1 MDMRTCSEF
10 IGSVL
15 ENSIIRRNKM
25 VNRILTV
32 AITVFA
38 VMIGFEGCSST
49 AKMEDLSCFPYEMKD
64 GFQFWRLP
72 DSYMA
77 SCRGKPKDIKV
88 IIKGNNG
95 ESLYE
100 IEYNIDS
107 YPVQMHNKDSEED
120 VIYQYKYN
128 KNKFVSAV
136 VIDELTQKIRSEES
150 FEDVHNGYAKYV
162 IKKAE
167 SNKPE
172 QWKFYVKGNTII
184 AEQYSDTE
192 QFQREVD
199 WHFGEKGLDLVEYC
213 REKKGNKTNAE
224 IYRTKISYDNLGKI
238 VETREY
244 AVTAE
249 SEQLIDS
256 IIYTY
261 NDKGLSSMRSI
272 ADGVDILYTF
282 NDWDEMGNW
291 TKMLNAAGDCLI
303 ERQISYY

>member
-1 MDMRTCSEF
+1 
-10 IGSVL
+10 
-15 ENSIIRRNKM
+15 
-25 VNRILTV
+25 
-32 AITVFA
+32 
-38 VMIGFEGCSST
+38 
-49 AKMEDLSCFPYEMKD
+49 
-64 GFQFWRLP
+64 
-72 DSYMA
+72 
-77 SCRGKPKDIKV
+77 
-88 IIKGNNG
+88 
-95 ESLYE
+95 
-100 IEYNIDS
+100 
-107 YPVQMHNKDSEED
+107 MHNKDSEED